1 MSEYYFFLILM
12 FGLILLSGFFSITES
27 SIFSLQ
33 RYQVDL
39 IKKKSSVGKILEEF
53 LNSPAP
59 IIATIL
65 LADEILNVTITS
77 LITSKLNQLFVNKIS
92 EELISIVTI
101 FIASIIILIF
111 CEIIPKTI
119 GVKFSRKISTI
130 VAPPIYFLNKLLFPL
145 TWFFDGLSRF
155 LIKLV
160 AANES
165 TNLQKQNQSIKN
177 IPSLIDIG
185 EDEGL
190 VKKSESRIIDNILKL
205 ETINLVKILIPE
217 PDLFLL
223 PSTTTREEALKKIKD
238 KGFSRI
244 PIYEGDSDNI
254 IGILYS
260 KDLLNHDSSE
270 IFSILREPYFVLDK
284 KNVFELLRE
293 LQRMKLHMAI
303 VIDEYGRLEGIVT
316 LEDIIEEIFGE
327 IEDEKD
333 IEENKT
339 SFLNKVLYF
348 DGGTRIAEFNDAF
361 LYGVLRFG
369 GISNISSE
377 ITKSYISDDLG
388 VETMGGY
395 VFTQLGRLP
404 KKGEFI
410 LKGNIK
416 LTVQEVKENRI
427 TLISA
432 ERFAND

>member
-160 AANES
+160 AVNES

-260 KDLLNHDSSE
+260 KDILNHDSSE

>member
-1 MSEYYFFLILM
+1 MSEYYLFLILM

-339 SFLNKVLYF
+339 SFINKVLYF

>member
-160 AANES
+160 ASNES

-333 IEENKT
+333 VEENKT

>member
-160 AANES
+160 AVNES

-190 VKKSESRIIDNILKL
+190 VKKSESTIIDNILKL

-270 IFSILREPYFVLDK
+270 IFS
-284 KNVFELLRE
+284 
-293 LQRMKLHMAI
+293 
-303 VIDEYGRLEGIVT
+303 
-316 LEDIIEEIFGE
+316 
-327 IEDEKD
+327 
-333 IEENKT
+333 
-339 SFLNKVLYF
+339 
-348 DGGTRIAEFNDAF
+348 
-361 LYGVLRFG
+361 
-369 GISNISSE
+369 
-377 ITKSYISDDLG
+377 
-388 VETMGGY
+388 
-395 VFTQLGRLP
+395 
-404 KKGEFI
+404 
-410 LKGNIK
+410 
-416 LTVQEVKENRI
+416 
-427 TLISA
+427 
-432 ERFAND
+432 

>member
-160 AANES
+160 ASNES

>member
-1 MSEYYFFLILM
+1 M

-160 AANES
+160 ASNES

>member
-1 MSEYYFFLILM
+1 M
-12 FGLILLSGFFSITES
+12 
-27 SIFSLQ
+27 
-33 RYQVDL
+33 V
-39 IKKKSSVGKILEEF
+39 
-53 LNSPAP
+53 
-59 IIATIL
+59 
-65 LADEILNVTITS
+65 
-77 LITSKLNQLFVNKIS
+77 
-92 EELISIVTI
+92 
-101 FIASIIILIF
+101 AS
-111 CEIIPKTI
+111 
-119 GVKFSRKISTI
+119 
-130 VAPPIYFLNKLLFPL
+130 
-145 TWFFDGLSRF
+145 
-155 LIKLV
+155 
-160 AANES
+160 NES